1 MPAVT
6 YKLEERRQKLH
17 IRTYAVL
24 CVILLAAMGF
34 YSYTKWLDYE
44 MATRSVSQNKQF
56 IDSLRTEVGNE
67 KATLDTNK
75 PKYNQLSKEIE
86 QKLKVIFPSTDD
98 YTALTRQID
107 AYEEELSKVTSP
119 FEISNIDYQTAIEE
133 ENYSV
138 LPFRMNIR
146 SSAENFTKFLHL
158 VENSGTLKNKIR
170 LMDISSIR
178 LNFEESE
185 AGGEESKTV
194 PGIINFSVQINAYF
208 QK

>member
-17 IRTYAVL
+17 IRTYALL
-24 CVILLAAMGF
+24 CAILTFAMGF
-34 YSYTKWLDYE
+34 YSYTKWTEYD
-44 MATRSVSQNKQF
+44 MARRGVSQNKQF
-56 IDSLRTEVGNE
+56 ITFLRTEVGNE
-67 KATLDTNK
+67 KTVSDTNK
-75 PKYNQLSKEIE
+75 PKYNQLSKDIE
-86 QKLKVIFPSTDD
+86 QKLKVIFPANDD

-107 AYEEELSKVTSP
+107 SYEEDLSKKTSP

-133 ENYSV
+133 ENYSI

-146 SSAENFTKFLHL
+146 SSSENFTKFLHL
-158 VENSGTLKNKIR
+158 IENSGTLKDKIR

-178 LNFEESE
+178 LNFESNDEDQTAPE
-185 AGGEESKTV
+185 
-194 PGIINFSVQINAYF
+194 IINFAVQINAYF

>member
-17 IRTYAVL
+17 IRTYALL
-24 CVILLAAMGF
+24 CAILTFAMGF
-34 YSYTKWLDYE
+34 YSYTKWTEYD
-44 MATRSVSQNKQF
+44 MASRGVSQNKQF
-56 IDSLRTEVGNE
+56 ITFLRTEVGNE
-67 KATLDTNK
+67 KTVSDTNK
-75 PKYNQLSKEIE
+75 PKYNQLSKDIE
-86 QKLKVIFPSTDD
+86 QKLKVIFPANDD

-107 AYEEELSKVTSP
+107 SYEEDLSKKTSP

-133 ENYSV
+133 ENYSI

-146 SSAENFTKFLHL
+146 SSSENFTKFLHL
-158 VENSGTLKNKIR
+158 IENSGTLKDKIR

-178 LNFEESE
+178 LNFESNDEDQTAPE
-185 AGGEESKTV
+185 
-194 PGIINFSVQINAYF
+194 IINFAVQINAYF